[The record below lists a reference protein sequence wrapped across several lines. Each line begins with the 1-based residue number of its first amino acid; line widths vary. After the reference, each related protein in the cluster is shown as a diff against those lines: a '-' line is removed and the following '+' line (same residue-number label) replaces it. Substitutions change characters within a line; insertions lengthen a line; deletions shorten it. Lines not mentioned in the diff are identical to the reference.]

1 MAKPWARVEVA
12 RRVSVSFMVEEFFFY
27 EDSRQTRLKDEE

>member
-12 RRVSVSFMVEEFFFY
+12 RRVSVSFMVEEFFF
-27 EDSRQTRLKDEE
+27 TRIADKQD